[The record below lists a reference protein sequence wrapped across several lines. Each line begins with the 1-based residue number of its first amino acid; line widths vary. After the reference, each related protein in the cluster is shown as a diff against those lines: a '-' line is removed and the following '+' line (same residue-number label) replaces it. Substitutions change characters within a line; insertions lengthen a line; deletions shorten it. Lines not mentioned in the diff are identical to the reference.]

1 MRVPSFPNGS
11 DRFGFNIIG
20 FATANLG
27 LGVALRNTA
36 AILEQAGFPFC
47 VLDIDPG
54 GNRTGH
60 DTSTNRYAVQAGQA
74 LPYPVNIFFMNP
86 PTVESL
92 FRDLPD
98 LVETR
103 GRFNVNIAF
112 WELPNLPPT
121 WKPVLETMDLV
132 LAPSRFVQTAMEAV
146 LADTPC
152 LYYRQALPQMP
163 TALPDRSRWGF
174 QPGRTVFLFSF
185 DISSGVQKKN
195 PLAILEAFKIAF
207 PSGEADLVFKIN
219 NRGMATEA
227 GLVVDRLKAVALQV
241 PGVRVFDQPMSHADV
256 MSLYASTDVFVS
268 LHRGEGL
275 GLSLMECMALGKPV
289 IATGWSGNMDFMDD
303 GNSCLV
309 RYGLVPLDA
318 GTQYHAVSEGVPQV
332 WAEPNL
338 DDAVVWMRRL
348 AGSSTLRNEIGMKAK
363 AAIARLNAEAGQGR
377 VFAEIRDRF
386 LAGQAGCAP
395 GGT

>member
-1 MRVPSFPNGS
+1 MPTPQPPNGS
-11 DRFGFNIIG
+11 PGFGFNIIG

-36 AILEQAGFPFC
+36 SMLEKARFPFC

-60 DTSTNRYAVQAGQA
+60 DTATNRHAVQAGQA
-74 LPYPVNIFFMNP
+74 LPYPVNLFFMNP

-98 LVETR
+98 LVETK

-121 WKPVLETMDLV
+121 WKPILETMDLV
-132 LAPSRFVQTAMEAV
+132 LAPSRFVQAAMEAV
-146 LADTPC
+146 LTDTPC
-152 LYYRQALPQMP
+152 LYYQQALPDMP
-163 TALPDRSRWGF
+163 SAHTARERWGF
-174 QPGRTVFLFSF
+174 LPGRTVFLFSF

-195 PLAILEAFKIAF
+195 PLAVLEAFKTAF
-207 PSGEADLVFKIN
+207 PGGEADLVFKIN
-219 NRGMATEA
+219 NRGMAPEA
-227 GLVVDRLKAVALQV
+227 GLVVDRLKTVALQV
-241 PGVRVFDQPMSHADV
+241 PGVRVLDQPMSHADV
-256 MSLYASTDVFVS
+256 MSLYASADVFVS

-309 RYGLVPLDA
+309 RYDLVPLDE
-318 GTQYHAVSEGVPQV
+318 GTQYHAVSGGVPQV
-332 WAEPNL
+332 WADPSIG
-338 DDAVVWMRRL
+338 DAVVWMRRL
-348 AGSSTLRNEIGMKAK
+348 AASPDLRHEIGRKAK
-363 AAIARLNAEAGQGR
+363 AAIARLTAEAGQGR
-377 VFAEIRDRF
+377 VFAEIRSRCF
-386 LAGQAGCAP
+386 HMP
-395 GGT
+395 P